1 MILQNSSKGPLLA
14 MLKSMF
20 FKVVL
25 LLAVVLGVP
34 GAVIGYWYYTSR
46 PSYLLERGHQ
56 ALVEKGE
63 RKEAERLALLLQKK
77 GYIQAARL
85 LRGEILVYDGQALQ
99 NAEPAPFPYEDVQRA
114 AQMVMGGG
122 GLNGQPLVLREVT
135 WLTAFM
141 YQVPIRA
148 VSSSQNSYR
157 MALAELTKIQDEGP
171 NGIKGTI
178 LAAECLVRLGEQRL
192 AAEGL
197 TVILKRDPNNKEA
210 HRWLAAIYMDLN
222 SADDAIEQFTEWAR
236 LDPADGLPYRWIG
249 FFMLE
254 KNEVSAAREAYQEAL
269 KRRLRPKVKNDVLKE
284 LAEIYSNQLG
294 EYQLALDTLEQG
306 SQDFLETPEILALR
320 VECLTT
326 MDRQKEV
333 EQLVEAA
340 LKKDPNFV
348 PGLFLKAQ
356 KLRTEDKPKEAL
368 PLLEKAIQRE
378 PHNLKVGTALMVVY
392 RQVGDPARADEQK
405 RRNDETQKLHEEL
418 SELERQAKTNE
429 ERWNDA
435 IRLRVGE
442 LHLKLGHQAQA
453 RMWLESCLACNPNN
467 YLARRLVNQIPRE
480 ADLKGQ

>member
-1 MILQNSSKGPLLA
+1 MSLQNLFKVLLLA
-14 MLKSMF
+14 MLKPMF

-34 GAVIGYWYYTSR
+34 GGFIGYGYYTSR
-46 PSYLLERGHQ
+46 PSYLLEKGHQ
-56 ALVEKGE
+56 ALEKGE
-63 RKEAERLALLLQKK
+63 RKEAERLALLLEKK
-77 GYIQAARL
+77 EYIQAARL
-85 LRGEILVYDGQALQ
+85 LRGEILVYDGEALT
-99 NAEPAPFPYEDVQRA
+99 EPAPFPYEDVQRA
-114 AQMVMGGG
+114 AQMVMAGA
-122 GLNGQPLVLREVT
+122 GLGGQPLAIRGGT
-135 WLTAFM
+135 WLTASKF
-141 YQVPIRA
+141 QVPIRA
-148 VSSSQNSYR
+148 ASSSRNSYR

-178 LAAECLVRLGEQRL
+178 LAAECLLRLGEQRL

-236 LDPADGLPYRWIG
+236 LDPADGRPYRWIG
-249 FFMLE
+249 FFRKD

-269 KRRLRPKVKNDVLKE
+269 KRRLGLKVKNDVLKE
-284 LAEIYSNQLG
+284 LAEIYINQQG
-294 EYQLALDTLEQG
+294 EYQLALNTLEQG
-306 SQDFLETPEILALR
+306 SEDFLEAPEILALR

-326 MDRQKEV
+326 MNRHQEA
-333 EQLVEAA
+333 EQLVENA
-340 LKKDPNFV
+340 LRKDPHFV

-378 PHNLKVGTALMVVY
+378 PHNLKVGTALIAVY

-405 RRNDETQKLHEEL
+405 RRNDETLKLHEEL
-418 SELERQAKTNE
+418 SELERQAKANE

-453 RMWLESCLACNPNN
+453 RMWLEACLACNPNN
-467 YLARRLVNQIPRE
+467 YLARRLVNQIPRQ